1 MNREEALDVALGQIE
16 RAFGKGSVMKMSDQ
30 AQVQIGAISTGSLS
44 LDVAL
49 GIGGLPRGRVIE
61 LYGPESSG
69 KTTLVYH
76 VIAEAQR
83 RGGICAFID
92 AEHSM
97 DPQYARKIG
106 VNVDDLLVSQP
117 DTGEQALE
125 ITELLVRSGALDV
138 VAVDSVAA
146 LTPKAEIEGE
156 MGDSHMGLQ
165 ARLMSQALRK
175 LAGTLN
181 RTDTICLFTNQ
192 LREKIGVM
200 FGSPETT
207 PGGRALKFYA
217 SVRLDIRRIETLK
230 DGAEAYGNRVRVKV
244 VKNKVAPPFKQAE
257 FDIIYG
263 TGISWESTVLDVGI
277 ERKIVQKSGSYFS
290 YGDERLGQGRQN
302 AASFLREHPDLVQQI
317 LAAIQAQAGP
327 EQAVSARLLPSV
339 AGAEQVTPIVD
350 ELEDAEET
358 EKREGSGG
366 SRLRCLGRG
375 RHRWLTGRTRPDA
388 VETALRALRF
398 RDRTTAELDA
408 RLEQRGVGEAE
419 REQALETLE
428 RIGYVDD
435 ERFARSRAER
445 LAERGSG
452 DALIRHDLERRGVA
466 AEIVEAALAELEP
479 ERTGPRASSSGEGRV
494 TRPCATSLRKGSA
507 RTRSKGSLRGRT
519 EKR

>member
-49 GIGGLPRGRVIE
+49 GIGGLPRGRVVE

-366 SRLRCLGRG
+366 SRFRCVGRR
-375 RHRWLTGRTRPDA
+375 RHRWRTARMPSRRHCAHCASATAPPRSSMRVSSSAASARPSGS
-388 VETALRALRF
+388 R
-398 RDRTTAELDA
+398 
-408 RLEQRGVGEAE
+408 
-419 REQALETLE
+419 
-428 RIGYVDD
+428 
-435 ERFARSRAER
+435 RSRR
-445 LAERGSG
+445 SNGSG
-452 DALIRHDLERRGVA
+452 TWTTSASPA
-466 AEIVEAALAELEP
+466 AGRSGSPNA
-479 ERTGPRASSSGEGRV
+479 GRA
-494 TRPCATSLRKGSA
+494 TR
-507 RTRSKGSLRGRT
+507 
-519 EKR
+519 